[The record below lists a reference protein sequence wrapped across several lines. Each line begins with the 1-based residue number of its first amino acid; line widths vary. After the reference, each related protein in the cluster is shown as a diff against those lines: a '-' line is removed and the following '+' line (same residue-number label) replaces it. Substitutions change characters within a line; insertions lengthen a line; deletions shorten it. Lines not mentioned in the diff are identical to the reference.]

1 MILHLESVM
10 KVRGSIIVIR
20 AKLTSIWCPKSHWV
34 LYFKAYVDDEIYQRM
49 DRVFKFSVTQD
60 LSAVIISLA

>member
-34 LYFKAYVDDEIYQRM
+34 LYFKAYVDYEIYQR
-49 DRVFKFSVTQD
+49 VIEY
-60 LSAVIISLA
+60 LSSQSHKTFQLW